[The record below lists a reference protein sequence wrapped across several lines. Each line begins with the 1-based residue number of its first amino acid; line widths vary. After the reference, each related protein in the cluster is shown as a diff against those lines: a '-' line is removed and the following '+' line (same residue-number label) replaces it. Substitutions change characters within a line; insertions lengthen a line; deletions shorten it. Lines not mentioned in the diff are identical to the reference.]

1 VEGTLKRRRW
11 LIVLLPA
18 FLLLLVIGGVTVVV
32 LAGGDDEPKE
42 PAAITKVG
50 KATEMLKPATVQ
62 KYTAQATCIE
72 GPSFQS
78 TTIHRQGGCTG
89 WAWTASGHRG
99 EWTISV
105 DVYPTSPALSVQRA
119 ESAARQ
125 YFTGAK
131 DGFFESDTKSSRIT
145 DSRPVTGLGDEA
157 FVINQV
163 SKDSGDTGTTKL
175 LVRWRNAF
183 VLVVYSGSSRVSS
196 DPMGRTAPDPRYAET
211 ATTAAAR
218 DVLNALS

>member
-1 VEGTLKRRRW
+1 MEGTLKRRRR

-18 FLLLLVIGGVTVVV
+18 FLLLPVIGGVTVVV
-32 LAGGDDEPKE
+32 LAGSDDEPKA

-50 KATEMLKPATVQ
+50 KATEMLKAATVQ

-99 EWTISV
+99 GWTISV
-105 DVYPTSPALSVQRA
+105 DVYPPSPALSVQRA

-125 YFTGAK
+125 FFTGVK
-131 DGFFESDTKSSRIT
+131 DGFFKSDTKFVRIT

-157 FVINQV
+157 FVIDQV
-163 SKDSGDTGTTKL
+163 GKDSGDTGTTKL

-183 VLVVYSGSSRVSS
+183 VLVEYSGSSRVSS
-196 DPMGRTAPDPRYAET
+196 DPMKRTPDPLYAET
-211 ATTAAAR
+211 AATAAAR
-218 DVLNALS
+218 DVLNALG